1 MLLHLK
7 TAPLTLVE
15 VGFPKLVSSS
25 SPIPLDFCSIN
36 YRNQAQTK
44 DTKLQIA
51 RKKNGTRYTRNALEG
66 KLVEGGGRGFR
77 QGVTGV
83 DVGAINRCRSTML
96 TTLTQGGSRRP
107 CVNKTWGKWVGP
119 KGEGFATGT
128 NRHQLLFAFLYFL
141 FKLARPLTSSD
152 NCEEKFNLVICK
164 SVNILARVTCTQCC
178 SVLPCLCITQQ
189 YFSIHPP

>member
-1 MLLHLK
+1 M
-7 TAPLTLVE
+7 
-15 VGFPKLVSSS
+15 
-25 SPIPLDFCSIN
+25 
-36 YRNQAQTK
+36 
-44 DTKLQIA
+44 
-51 RKKNGTRYTRNALEG
+51 
-66 KLVEGGGRGFR
+66 
-77 QGVTGV
+77 

-128 NRHQLLFAFLYFL
+128 NRHQLLLFAFLYFVS
-141 FKLARPLTSSD
+141 KLARPPTSSD

-178 SVLPCLCITQQ
+178 SVLPSVASVLLHNSTSPFTHHEPAHEIVFNTNHS
-189 YFSIHPP
+189 F